1 MCMYFFKNKKQCKA
15 MAKTSIVNE
24 SEGNETQKKHIKHLS
39 ILNMSMLQKKMK
51 LLQPIS
57 TIQN

>member
-1 MCMYFFKNKKQCKA
+1 

-39 ILNMSMLQKKMK
+39 ILNMSMLQKKKKK
-51 LLQPIS
+51 LIQPIS